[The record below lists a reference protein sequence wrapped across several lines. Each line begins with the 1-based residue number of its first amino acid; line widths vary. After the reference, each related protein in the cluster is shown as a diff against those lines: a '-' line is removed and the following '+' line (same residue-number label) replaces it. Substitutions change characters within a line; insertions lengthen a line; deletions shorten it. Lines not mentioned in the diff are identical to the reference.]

1 MAAVGGFDHIVI
13 TQSGA
18 HAGGDGFL
26 TDVGVGEAGDLAG
39 EEVVLDALLSN
50 EKTAFAPAKTK
61 RACEVIYDQIY
72 NKIVQGELEPGDRLP
87 PERVLAEQFQRSRP
101 SVREA
106 LRMLQQNGLIR
117 IDIGSAGGSIVQGFS
132 VSGLEKNLKDMID
145 SGVFS
150 LQELK
155 DYRIV
160 NDMGCARLA
169 AQNRTAEDIAALEK
183 NIVRYGASV
192 ADIEALHVIDEEFH
206 AILAA
211 ASHNAMVVTVNSAIT
226 EIIVAYFWNRAR
238 EFSSQ
243 KILHINQ
250 MAYEAHAALARAV
263 ISGDLEDAE
272 KQMQRVNR
280 AFHEATQ

>member
-1 MAAVGGFDHIVI
+1 MSEVSHI
-13 TQSGA
+13 S
-18 HAGGDGFL
+18 
-26 TDVGVGEAGDLAG
+26 
-39 EEVVLDALLSN
+39 S

-72 NKIVQGELEPGDRLP
+72 DKIVRGELEAGDRLP

-132 VSGLEKNLKDMID
+132 VAGLEKNLKDLID

-155 DYRIV
+155 DYRII

-169 AQNRTAEDIAALEK
+169 ARNRTAEDIAALEK

-192 ADIEALHVIDEEFH
+192 ADIEALHRIDEEFH
-206 AILAA
+206 AILAT
-211 ASHNAMVVTVNSAIT
+211 ASHNAMVIAVNSAIT
-226 EIIVAYFWNRAR
+226 EIIVTYFWNRAR
-238 EFSSQ
+238 EFSEQ
-243 KILHINQ
+243 KILRINQ
-250 MAYEAHAALARAV
+250 MAFEAHAAMAKAV
-263 ISGDLEDAE
+263 IAGDGEDAE

-280 AFHEATQ
+280 AFHDATQ

>member
-1 MAAVGGFDHIVI
+1 M
-13 TQSGA
+13 
-18 HAGGDGFL
+18 
-26 TDVGVGEAGDLAG
+26 
-39 EEVVLDALLSN
+39 
-50 EKTAFAPAKTK
+50 
-61 RACEVIYDQIY
+61 
-72 NKIVQGELEPGDRLP
+72 
-87 PERVLAEQFQRSRP
+87 
-101 SVREA
+101 
-106 LRMLQQNGLIR
+106 
-117 IDIGSAGGSIVQGFS
+117 QGFS

-192 ADIEALHVIDEEFH
+192 ADIEALHVTDEEFH
-206 AILAA
+206 SILAA
-211 ASHNAMVVTVNSAIT
+211 ASHNAMVVAVNSAIT
-226 EIIVAYFWNRAR
+226 EIIVTYFWNRAR

-280 AFHEATQ
+280 AFHDATQ

>member
-1 MAAVGGFDHIVI
+1 MSHI
-13 TQSGA
+13 SS
-18 HAGGDGFL
+18 D
-26 TDVGVGEAGDLAG
+26 
-39 EEVVLDALLSN
+39 
-50 EKTAFAPAKTK
+50 KTTFAPAKTK

-72 NKIVQGELEPGDRLP
+72 DKIVRGELEAGDRLP

-132 VSGLEKNLKDMID
+132 VAGLEKNLKDLID

-155 DYRIV
+155 DYRII

-169 AQNRTAEDIAALEK
+169 VRNRTAEDIAALEK

-192 ADIEALHVIDEEFH
+192 ADIEALHRIDEEFH
-206 AILAA
+206 AILAT
-211 ASHNAMVVTVNSAIT
+211 ASHNAMAIAVNSAIT
-226 EIIVAYFWNRAR
+226 EIIVTYFWNQAK
-238 EFSSQ
+238 EFSEQ
-243 KILHINQ
+243 KILRINQ
-250 MAYEAHAALARAV
+250 MAFEAHAALAKAV
-263 ISGDLEDAE
+263 IAGDDVDAE

-280 AFHEATQ
+280 AFHDATQ

>member
-1 MAAVGGFDHIVI
+1 MSHI
-13 TQSGA
+13 SS
-18 HAGGDGFL
+18 D
-26 TDVGVGEAGDLAG
+26 
-39 EEVVLDALLSN
+39 
-50 EKTAFAPAKTK
+50 KTAFAPAKTK

-72 NKIVQGELEPGDRLP
+72 DKIVRGELEAGDRLP

-132 VSGLEKNLKDMID
+132 VAGLEKNLKDLID

-155 DYRIV
+155 DYRII
-160 NDMGCARLA
+160 NDMGCARHA
-169 AQNRTAEDIAALEK
+169 ARNRTAEDIAALEK

-192 ADIEALHVIDEEFH
+192 ADIEALHRIDEEFH
-206 AILAA
+206 AILAT
-211 ASHNAMVVTVNSAIT
+211 ASHNAMAIAVNSAIT
-226 EIIVAYFWNRAR
+226 EIIVTYFWNQAK
-238 EFSSQ
+238 EFSEQ
-243 KILHINQ
+243 KILRINQ
-250 MAYEAHAALARAV
+250 MAFEAHAALAKAV
-263 ISGDLEDAE
+263 IAGDGEDAE

-280 AFHEATQ
+280 AFHDATQ

>member
-1 MAAVGGFDHIVI
+1 MSHI
-13 TQSGA
+13 
-18 HAGGDGFL
+18 
-26 TDVGVGEAGDLAG
+26 
-39 EEVVLDALLSN
+39 SN

-106 LRMLQQNGLIR
+106 LRMRQQNGLIR

-206 AILAA
+206 SILAA
-211 ASHNAMVVTVNSAIT
+211 ANSAIT
-226 EIIVAYFWNRAR
+226 EIIVTYFWNRAR

-280 AFHEATQ
+280 AFHDATQ

>member
-1 MAAVGGFDHIVI
+1 MSHI
-13 TQSGA
+13 
-18 HAGGDGFL
+18 
-26 TDVGVGEAGDLAG
+26 
-39 EEVVLDALLSN
+39 SN

-192 ADIEALHVIDEEFH
+192 A
-206 AILAA
+206 
-211 ASHNAMVVTVNSAIT
+211 NSAIT
-226 EIIVAYFWNRAR
+226 EIIVTYFWNRAR

-280 AFHEATQ
+280 AFHDATQ

>member
-1 MAAVGGFDHIVI
+1 MSHI
-13 TQSGA
+13 
-18 HAGGDGFL
+18 
-26 TDVGVGEAGDLAG
+26 
-39 EEVVLDALLSN
+39 SN

-206 AILAA
+206 SILAA
-211 ASHNAMVVTVNSAIT
+211 ASHNVMVVAVNSTIT
-226 EIIVAYFWNRAR
+226 EIIVTYFWNRAR

-280 AFHEATQ
+280 AFHDATQ